1 MMMARSL
8 SSRVGIQ
15 LVLLLTLCISNSFTF
30 EVVVTDDDSL
40 DPPSSSGSTGTSR
53 VSISPRK
60 KVQYT
65 RTEEVKQKC
74 PLLTP
79 RPTQPDQRGGYGPG
93 QYPLKQR
100 LSFQYGDWE
109 EEGSGGSTPI
119 VPFLQWNESALS
131 GKTKLTSFLITD
143 VTADIQMLKGTMQLI
158 IVDGNAPL
166 EIPPYSPEASF
177 RMDKGVSALTIELEG
192 IFQQTENEDVVC
204 MLGCTFLPSPDGG
217 VHFPNIQN
225 SGGTKT
231 LEKNCDILVQLNY
244 PIAFNLTS
252 QIIRGTMQSLV
263 PTGER
268 YHFAPITFSSQL
280 QIRGRYYEATPKEF
294 INKAC
299 PAAAD
304 PSSEIDSNVYAY
316 KAPMDDFCVL
326 FSGNLRDMLLDVE
339 PNWMCNGTTQNCK
352 TVGPFAN
359 YTESTAYLAD
369 YNMGRARLFVSHIL
383 IHPCSYVNEGAGDE
397 VPLSFV
403 LRLVPFSESYLIAR
417 RHSGLDGHT
426 LVAEGYWTNRSSTL
440 CMIACQVDDATGQTD
455 NCNFR
460 VTLHIPLS
468 LSITQRSLFKGSISS
483 LLDDNQAG
491 SFFPL
496 SFHAELNLN
505 ERNLPYGYLSALR
518 YNYSMMAMDL
528 AGALLDRFEPET
540 RLKTPWFKYPSLIGE
555 EVGHYHSLADDLT
568 IYGLKIREQKSSEGQ
583 NVWNTVNFDL
593 VAVDKF
599 LPFLYSVFM
608 QVREEAA
615 ALNMSDTI
623 VTQTDPRPNRL
634 QETRKY
640 LNCSGT
646 LEFLGEYVDN
656 NMKRLTISTEGL
668 YNPLNGKMYMVGCRT
683 IHASWQQI
691 DENSFD
697 LVDGMDCE
705 IEVVLQYPTTFA
717 MWLLNPG
724 VKVKVHSNRPVSDI
738 FHFEDIDTETY
749 PILYKGQREQLV
761 SRKSFEGALSVLTLS
776 ITLVCIISQLIYIGN
791 HEQSTPY
798 ISLSMLAAQALG
810 YAIPLITSA
819 ESLLARKFDY
829 REEYFFRES
838 GSVQMIIYVDKILTL
853 VALLIFLRL
862 FEKVWRERRSLC
874 DLGDAGNVPRERK
887 VLMICFII
895 HAVGFISVMLLH
907 TQHSRPRVED
917 MYPAPAM
924 GNDIYVGNETQTW
937 PLGASVDW
945 IRKGPLW
952 QVLQEYTGLIEDL
965 FLLPQVVGYG
975 LWDVTGKP
983 LRKFFFV
990 GLTFFQ
996 IVPHVYDYI
1005 RSARLGSFGS
1015 PMYANPEFDFY
1026 TNVGNILIPAL
1037 ALIFALLVYCQQR
1050 WKGFLRL
1057 PRRFLYQP
1065 LGTKRG
1071 ETELVSTNGRN
1082 HLPPIPEDEE

>member
-1 MMMARSL
+1 MMARSL

-15 LVLLLTLCISNSFTF
+15 LVLLLTLCICSSFTF
-30 EVVVTDDDSL
+30 EVVVTGDDAL
-40 DPPSSSGSTGTSR
+40 DPASSSGSTGTSR

-65 RTEEVKQKC
+65 RTEEVKLKC

-79 RPTQPDQRGGYGPG
+79 RSPQPDQQGGLG
-93 QYPLKQR
+93 QRLLKRR
-100 LSFQYGDWE
+100 LSFQYGDWKE
-109 EEGSGGSTPI
+109 QGSGGATPI

-131 GKTKLTSFLITD
+131 GKMKLASFLITD
-143 VTADIQMLKGTMQLI
+143 VTANIQMLKGTMELI
-158 IVDGNAPL
+158 IVDGNSPL
-166 EIPPYSPEASF
+166 EIPHSHPLEASF
-177 RMDKGVSALTIELEG
+177 RMDKGVSVLTIELEG
-192 IFQQTENEDVVC
+192 IFQQTENEDMVC

-252 QIIRGTMQSLV
+252 QMVRGTMQSLV
-263 PTGER
+263 PIGER

-280 QIRGRYYEATPKEF
+280 PLWSTSYEAAPKEF
-294 INKAC
+294 INRAC

-304 PSSEIDSNVYAY
+304 ASSEIDSNVYGY
-316 KAPMDDFCVL
+316 KAPMDDFCAL
-326 FSGNLRDMLLDVE
+326 INGHLLNMLLDVE

-359 YTESTAYLAD
+359 YTESSAYLAD
-369 YNMGRARLFVSHIL
+369 YKTSRARLLMGPIL
-383 IHPCSYVNEGAGDE
+383 SNPCYYVEDGGARDE
-397 VPLSFV
+397 IPLSFV
-403 LRLVPFSESYLIAR
+403 LRLVPFSESDLIAR
-417 RHSGLDGHT
+417 QQYGLDGHT
-426 LVAEGYWTNRSSTL
+426 LVAEGYWTNGSSTL
-440 CMIACQVDDATGQTD
+440 CMIACQIDDASGQMD

-468 LSITQRSLFKGSISS
+468 LSITQRNLFKGSISS

-496 SFHAELNLN
+496 SFHAGHAMDLNS
-505 ERNLPYGYLSALR
+505 RNLPYGYSSALR
-518 YNYSMMAMDL
+518 NNYSMMDL
-528 AGALLDRFEPET
+528 AAALLDRFEPET
-540 RLKTPWFKYPSLIGE
+540 RLKTPWFKYPSLIGGE
-555 EVGHYHSLADDLT
+555 DGHYQSLADDLT
-568 IYGLKIREQKSSEGQ
+568 VYGLKIREQKSSEGQ

-593 VAVDKF
+593 VAIDRY
-599 LPFLYSVFM
+599 LPFVYSGM
-608 QVREEAA
+608 QARVAA
-615 ALNMSDTI
+615 APLVNDFI
-623 VTQTDPRPNRL
+623 VIQTDPRPNRL

-656 NMKRLTISTEGL
+656 NMKILTIFTEGL

-683 IHASWQQI
+683 IHASWEEI

-705 IEVVLQYPTTFA
+705 IEVVLQYPTTFSL
-717 MWLLNPG
+717 WLLDPG

-810 YAIPLITSA
+810 YAIPLITGA

-895 HAVGFISVMLLH
+895 HALGFISVMLLH
-907 TQHSRPRVED
+907 TKHSRPRVED
-917 MYPAPAM
+917 MYPAPVM
-924 GNDIYVGNETQTW
+924 GNDISVNGSQIW
-937 PLGASVDW
+937 PVDGASVDW
-945 IRKGPLW
+945 IRRGPLW
-952 QVLQEYTGLIEDL
+952 QVSQEYTGLIEDL

-983 LRKFFFV
+983 LRKSFFV
-990 GLTFFQ
+990 GLTFLQ
-996 IVPHVYDYI
+996 IVPHIYDYI
-1005 RSARLGSFGS
+1005 RSSRLGSFGA

-1057 PRRFLYQP
+1057 PQRFLYQP
-1065 LGTKRG
+1065 LGTKSV